1 MARREIQREAKG
13 GEASKYTCKEFKRD
27 FVPLP
32 QTFPLPLGK
41 GKGDKGG

>member
-1 MARREIQREAKG
+1 MARREIQREPKR

-32 QTFPLPLGK
+32 QTFPLPLIK
-41 GKGDKGG
+41 GKGDRGG